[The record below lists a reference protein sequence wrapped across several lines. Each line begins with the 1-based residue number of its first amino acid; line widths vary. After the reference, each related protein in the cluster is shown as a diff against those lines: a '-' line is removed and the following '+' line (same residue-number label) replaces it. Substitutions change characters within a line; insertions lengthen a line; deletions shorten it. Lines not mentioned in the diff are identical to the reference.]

1 MVTNVKVVGRH
12 PYSILSTKRGMKVCV
27 VCVFPSLTAV
37 TSSKMTCFE
46 GLSSTT
52 LSQLQ
57 SVARLAYQGTLND
70 QLIFHDVQ
78 DSIESL
84 GMPNVLHVSVSMTC
98 IW

>member
-1 MVTNVKVVGRH
+1 MIGVCVCVCVC
-12 PYSILSTKRGMKVCV
+12 VCV
-27 VCVFPSLTAV
+27 VFFPSFTAV

-57 SVARLAYQGTLND
+57 SVARLAYQGTLKD

-78 DSIESL
+78 DNIESL
-84 GMPNVLHVSVSMTC
+84 GMPNVPSVSMTSFS
-98 IW
+98 

>member
-1 MVTNVKVVGRH
+1 MTNVKVVGRH
-12 PYSILSTKRGMKVCV
+12 PYSLLSTKGGMKGVCV
-27 VCVFPSLTAV
+27 FFPSLTAV

-57 SVARLAYQGTLND
+57 SVAKLAYQGTLND

-78 DSIESL
+78 DNIEPL

-98 IW
+98 I

>member
-1 MVTNVKVVGRH
+1 MLSGGET
-12 PYSILSTKRGMKVCV
+12 SIQYTVYKTWDERCVCV
-27 VCVFPSLTAV
+27 LFPSLTAV

-46 GLSSTT
+46 GLSCTT

-78 DSIESL
+78 DNIEPL

>member
-1 MVTNVKVVGRH
+1 MGR
-12 PYSILSTKRGMKVCV
+12 KVCL
-27 VCVFPSLTAV
+27 CVFFPSLTDV

-70 QLIFHDVQ
+70 QLIFHNVQ
-78 DSIESL
+78 DNIESL
-84 GMPNVLHVSVSMTC
+84 GMPVECAKSIVLVIVN
-98 IW
+98 

>member
-12 PYSILSTKRGMKVCV
+12 PYNTVYKTWDERCVCV
-27 VCVFPSLTAV
+27 LFPSLTAV

-70 QLIFHDVQ
+70 QLIFHNVQ
-78 DSIESL
+78 DNIEPL